1 MTVFAQTSP
10 EEWTVTAENFI
21 GSDYYGIT
29 AANGMIGLV
38 SSPEPFK
45 VKETVLAGVYDYF
58 GRGRVLNFLPNISPV
73 NLELKLGGTR
83 LNKGNVQDYRQVMDM
98 KNGEFVGMMNF
109 KGSSVTY
116 SYCPLR
122 HLPHAVLME
131 VTVVPAEDLLM
142 ECTLRHEVPSSLHD
156 ARMTTNDLSFH
167 HKSEPPS

>member
-73 NLELKLGGTR
+73 NLVFRYPHLGTR
-83 LNKGNVQDYRQVMDM
+83 FYHLLLNPVHRI
-98 KNGEFVGMMNF
+98 
-109 KGSSVTY
+109 T
-116 SYCPLR
+116 
-122 HLPHAVLME
+122 VL
-131 VTVVPAEDLLM
+131 
-142 ECTLRHEVPSSLHD
+142 
-156 ARMTTNDLSFH
+156 F
-167 HKSEPPS
+167 